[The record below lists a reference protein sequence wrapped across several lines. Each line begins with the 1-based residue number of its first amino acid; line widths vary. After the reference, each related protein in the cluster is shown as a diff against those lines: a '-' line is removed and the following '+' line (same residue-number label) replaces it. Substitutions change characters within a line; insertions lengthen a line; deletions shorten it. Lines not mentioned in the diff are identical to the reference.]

1 MEGDRLETAIVKNHI
16 SRGLPTRLDVTPMP
30 SSMML
35 GAPREVAM
43 SKPFHGQKTE
53 TQVFDVFGVHIRIM
67 LPTDAADGSLSI
79 FEDHNEPGAG
89 PPLHAHHD
97 ADEIF
102 TVVSGAYK
110 FICGETVIDGGAGD
124 VVLVP
129 RGTPHTFLNSG
140 AGPGHL
146 IVTMRPGGFEGFF
159 KAVADANLQLPRD
172 MSAIAELAKQYHLEF
187 LGPNPLVICRAV

>member
-1 MEGDRLETAIVKNHI
+1 
-16 SRGLPTRLDVTPMP
+16 
-30 SSMML
+30 
-35 GAPREVAM
+35 M

-53 TQVFDVFGVHIRIM
+53 TQVLDVFGVHIRIM
-67 LPTDAADGSLSI
+67 MPGDITDGSLSI

-89 PPLHAHHD
+89 PPLHVHHD

-110 FICGETVIDGGAGD
+110 FISGESIIEADAGD

-129 RGTPHTFLNSG
+129 RRAPHTFLNVGSE
-140 AGPGHL
+140 PGHL

-159 KAVADANLQLPRD
+159 KAVADANLEVPRD
-172 MSAIAELAKQYHLEF
+172 MAAIAELAKRYQLEF
-187 LGPNPLVICRAV
+187 LGPNPLVQ

>member
-1 MEGDRLETAIVKNHI
+1 
-16 SRGLPTRLDVTPMP
+16 
-30 SSMML
+30 
-35 GAPREVAM
+35 M

-53 TQVFDVFGVHIRIM
+53 TQVLDVFGIHIRIM
-67 LPTDAADGSLSI
+67 VPADATDGALSI

-89 PPLHAHHD
+89 PPLHVHYD

-110 FICGETVIDGGAGD
+110 FICGESVIEAGAGD

-129 RGTPHTFLNSG
+129 RGAPHTFLNAGS
-140 AGPGHL
+140 GPGHL

-159 KAVADANLQLPRD
+159 KAVADANLQVPDD
-172 MSAIAELAKQYHLEF
+172 MAAIAELAQRYHLEF
-187 LGPNPLVICRAV
+187 LGHNPLVP

>member
-1 MEGDRLETAIVKNHI
+1 
-16 SRGLPTRLDVTPMP
+16 
-30 SSMML
+30 
-35 GAPREVAM
+35 M
-43 SKPFHGQKTE
+43 SESFHGLKSE

-67 LPTDAADGSLSI
+67 VPADATDGALSI

-89 PPLHAHHD
+89 PPLHVHHD

-110 FICGETVIDGGAGD
+110 FICGESVIEAGAGD

-129 RGTPHTFLNSG
+129 RGSSHTFLNSG
-140 AGPGHL
+140 SGPGHL

-159 KAVADANLQLPRD
+159 KAVADANLQVPDD
-172 MSAIAELAKQYHLEF
+172 MAAIAELAQRYHLEF
-187 LGPNPLVICRAV
+187 LGPNPLAM

>member
-1 MEGDRLETAIVKNHI
+1 
-16 SRGLPTRLDVTPMP
+16 
-30 SSMML
+30 
-35 GAPREVAM
+35 M
-43 SKPFHGQKTE
+43 SKLFHGPKTE
-53 TQVFDVFGVHIRIM
+53 TRVLDVFGVHIRIM
-67 LPTDAADGSLSI
+67 VPADATDGALSI

-89 PPLHAHHD
+89 PPLHVHHD

-110 FICGETVIDGGAGD
+110 FICGESVIEAGAGD

-129 RGTPHTFLNSG
+129 RGAPHTFLNSG

-159 KAVADANLQLPRD
+159 KAVVDANLEVPRD
-172 MSAIAELAKQYHLEF
+172 MAAIAEVAKRYHLGF
-187 LGPNPLVICRAV
+187 LGPNPLAM